1 MTERFI
7 IAARKKGTSYNLPLT
22 RKQKKK
28 NSRAMNEI
36 PSNRSKICCPL
47 RPHFERKM
55 FPVFLLS
62 KMNEILPYWL
72 RILFAFRDQNS
83 VFFFPGFFLRSGS
96 AIRFGFFV
104 DFYLLLL
111 NFSRLASLSF
121 RPHYFPSI
129 DFRSIIISTVS
140 RDLHGTFSK
149 PWRRQLKVCGKTKDL
164 ISRIKA

>member
-1 MTERFI
+1 MGVESLRIKLNSRWQSVLLLLQEKRGQVTTYHLHGN
-7 IAARKKGTSYNLPLT
+7 K
-22 RKQKKK
+22 KKK

-47 RPHFERKM
+47 RPHFEWKM

-72 RILFAFRDQNS
+72 RILFAFRDRNS
-83 VFFFPGFFLRSGS
+83 VFFFPGFFSTFR
-96 AIRFGFFV
+96 IRDSFRLLCW
-104 DFYLLLL
+104 FYLLLL
-111 NFSRLASLSF
+111 NFSRLPSSRF

-140 RDLHGTFSK
+140 RDLQQTM
-149 PWRRQLKVCGKTKDL
+149 TTT
-164 ISRIKA
+164 A

>member
-28 NSRAMNEI
+28 
-36 PSNRSKICCPL
+36 KIQRQWTKFLLIALKYVARCGHISSERCFLYSYYHKWMKFCPIDCV
-47 RPHFERKM
+47 F
-55 FPVFLLS
+55 FLLS
-62 KMNEILPYWL
+62 VVG
-72 RILFAFRDQNS
+72 ILFS
-83 VFFFPGFFLRSGS
+83 FFQVFFLRSGS

-111 NFSRLASLSF
+111 NFSRLPSSRF

-140 RDLHGTFSK
+140 RDLQQTM
-149 PWRRQLKVCGKTKDL
+149 TTT
-164 ISRIKA
+164 A

>member
-47 RPHFERKM
+47 RPHFEWKM

-72 RILFAFRDQNS
+72 RILFALRGRNS
-83 VFFFPGFFLRSGS
+83 VFFFPGFFSTFRICDSFRLLCW
-96 AIRFGFFV
+96 
-104 DFYLLLL
+104 FYLLLL
-111 NFSRLASLSF
+111 NFSRLPSSRF

-140 RDLHGTFSK
+140 RDLQQTM
-149 PWRRQLKVCGKTKDL
+149 TTT
-164 ISRIKA
+164 A

>member
-47 RPHFERKM
+47 RPHFEWKM

-72 RILFAFRDQNS
+72 RILFAHRDQNS
-83 VFFFPGFFLRSGS
+83 VFFFPGFFSTFR
-96 AIRFGFFV
+96 IRDSFRLLCW
-104 DFYLLLL
+104 FYLLLL
-111 NFSRLASLSF
+111 NFSRLPSSRF

-140 RDLHGTFSK
+140 RDLQQTM
-149 PWRRQLKVCGKTKDL
+149 TTT
-164 ISRIKA
+164 A